1 MKNKNNTDSQN
12 KEIVIENNITDNETI
27 KKKQLDEEMIRKR
40 FQRIKGMF

>member
-12 KEIVIENNITDNETI
+12 KEIVVENNITDNETI
-27 KKKQLDEEMIRKR
+27 KKKQLDEETIRKR